1 MNKQAKLI
9 IVALLL
15 VNIMLLVTLYVGKPA
30 QNQFNRPKE
39 LIIER
44 LGFEEMQISDFE
56 GLVVEHFTEVRTVQS
71 EIRVYKQE
79 INSDLLLENPEM
91 NDSLNNLLSNCFKKM
106 EELHFK
112 HMRDIKD
119 ICNPEQKLNY
129 FNKMVPELGE
139 IFGPRRFR
147 KKR

>member
-39 LIIER
+39 LIIEK
-44 LGFEEMQISDFE
+44 LGFEEMQISHFE

-71 EIRVYKQE
+71 EIRAYKQE

-119 ICNPEQKLNY
+119 ICNPEQKLI

>member
-1 MNKQAKLI
+1 
-9 IVALLL
+9 
-15 VNIMLLVTLYVGKPA
+15 
-30 QNQFNRPKE
+30 
-39 LIIER
+39 
-44 LGFEEMQISDFE
+44 MQISDFE
-56 GLVVEHFTEVRTVQS
+56 GLVVEHFTEVRKVQS
-71 EIRVYKQE
+71 EIRAYKQE
-79 INSDLLLENPEM
+79 INSDLLFENPEM
-91 NDSLNNLLSNCFKKM
+91 NDSLNNLLSNCFRKM

-119 ICNPEQKLNY
+119 ICNQEQKIT

>member
-15 VNIMLLVTLYVGKPA
+15 VNIVLLVTLYVGKPP
-30 QNQFNRPKE
+30 QRQFNRPLE

-56 GLVVEHFTEVRTVQS
+56 GLVVEHFTEVRKVQS
-71 EIRVYKQE
+71 EIRAYKQE
-79 INSDLLLENPEM
+79 INSDLLFENPEM
-91 NDSLNNLLSNCFKKM
+91 NDSLNNLLSNCFRKM

-119 ICNPEQKLNY
+119 ICNQEQKIT

>member
-56 GLVVEHFTEVRTVQS
+56 GLVVEHFTEVRKVQS
-71 EIRVYKQE
+71 EIRAYKQE

-119 ICNPEQKLNY
+119 ICNPEQKLI

>member
-39 LIIER
+39 LIIEK
-44 LGFEEMQISDFE
+44 LGFEEMQISHFE

-119 ICNPEQKLNY
+119 ICNPEQKLI

>member
-56 GLVVEHFTEVRTVQS
+56 GLVVEHFTEVRKVQS

-119 ICNPEQKLNY
+119 ICNPEQKLI

>member
-56 GLVVEHFTEVRTVQS
+56 GLVVEHFTEVRKVQS
-71 EIRVYKQE
+71 EIRAYKQE

-119 ICNPEQKLNY
+119 ICNPEQKLI
-129 FNKMVPELGE
+129 FNKMVPDLGE